1 MKISTQMKAMTCVSA
16 LLFGLAA
23 EAGADTLRLST
34 LKQPDSAAA
43 ASAERFGE
51 LVAEKTDG
59 EITVRVYPAS
69 QLGDWTEVYE
79 QVIEGAVDMAM
90 QPLATSSD
98 KRLSIVWFP
107 YVFTDYET
115 ARTALSPGGIVFDI
129 VEQAIGDQGLTP
141 LAVYGAGMGGAGFA
155 TEVKDPANVDTDRNL
170 KVRVWPGGTT
180 HKVMLEAFGYN
191 PATLPWAE
199 LYTGMQ
205 TGVVDGQVGGT
216 AEMAMESFADIT
228 KTWLQ
233 LNDHFESDF
242 FFINSDRLA
251 GMSEEHQTAIREA
264 AAEIS
269 QAQFDAVEKADEA
282 MLQRMRDNDIEVVT
296 FDPDELD
303 VFADKT
309 RREVWPQIA
318 DEIGA
323 ETLEQLKA
331 AVGVDG

>member
-1 MKISTQMKAMTCVSA
+1 MKISPRMKTVTCVSA
-16 LLFGLAA
+16 LLLGLAGASSA
-23 EAGADTLRLST
+23 ETLRLST
-34 LKQPDSAAA
+34 LKQPDSAGAA
-43 ASAERFGE
+43 AAKHFGE

-59 EITVRVYPAS
+59 DLTVRVYPAS

-79 QVIEGAVDMAM
+79 QVVEGAVDMAM

-98 KRLSIVWFP
+98 KRLAIVWFP
-107 YVFTDYET
+107 YVFTDYDT
-115 ARTALSPGGIVFDI
+115 ARTALSPGGVVFDI

-155 TEVKDPANVDTDRNL
+155 SEVKEPANIDMEHDL

-228 KTWLQ
+228 STWLQ

-242 FFINSDRLA
+242 FFINSDRMA
-251 GMSEEHQTAIREA
+251 GLSDEHQQAIREA

-269 QAQFDAVEKADEA
+269 DARFDEVKKADAEV
-282 MLQRMRDNDIEVVT
+282 LDRMRDEGIEVVT
-296 FDPDELD
+296 FSPEELD
-303 VFADKT
+303 AFADKT
-309 RREVWPQIA
+309 RTDVWPKIA

-323 ETLEQLKA
+323 ETLEQLKTA
-331 AVGVDG
+331 LELN

>member
-1 MKISTQMKAMTCVSA
+1 MKILNEMKAVTCLSA
-16 LLFGLAA
+16 LLFGLAGA
-23 EAGADTLRLST
+23 ANADTLRLST

-43 ASAERFGE
+43 ESAKRFGE

-59 EITVRVYPAS
+59 EISIRVYPAS

-79 QVIEGAVDMAM
+79 QVVEGAIDMAM

-107 YVFTDYET
+107 YVFTDYKT
-115 ARTALSPGGIVFDI
+115 ARAALSPGGIVFDI
-129 VEQAIGDQGLTP
+129 VDQAIGDQGLTP

-155 TEVKDPANVDTDRNL
+155 TEVKDPANVDMDRNL

-242 FFINSDRLA
+242 IFINSDRFKSL
-251 GMSEEHQTAIREA
+251 SEEHQTAIREA

-269 QAQFDAVEKADEA
+269 EAQFDAVEEADKK
-282 MLQRMRDNDIEVVT
+282 MLERMRDNGITVVT
-296 FDPDELD
+296 FEADELD
-303 VFADKT
+303 AFADKT
-309 RREVWPQIA
+309 RREVWPQIV
-318 DEIGA
+318 DEIGTD
-323 ETLEQLKA
+323 TLEQLKA
-331 AVGVDG
+331 AVGVEG